1 MDRLGLVD
9 YLIDKAQNKNYVIQI
24 KIICPITDVNSDII
38 NRILQQAP
46 KNNNIIR
53 IVNGNDTSSAIIVV
67 DNAKFLKAELREPEA
82 EEFSGAIGLS
92 FYSNSK
98 ASVDSYRLFFE
109 LLWKERTT
117 NEKLKLHDK
126 MQEEFINI
134 AAHELRTPTQSIL
147 GYSELLLK
155 DRHDKTTKKDYEII
169 QAIHRNANRLQKLT
183 QDILDIS
190 RIESQ
195 TFKLNNEIFNLV
207 DNISDAIKDVKRQII
222 DNKINISYKA
232 PNNDVYINADKE
244 RISQVISNLLNN
256 AIKFTSK
263 EGTISIITTEVS
275 GSKVDEG
282 DKNKNN
288 KEVIISV
295 KDTGSG
301 IDPAIMLR
309 LFEKFATKSDKG
321 TGLGLF
327 ISKTIIEA
335 HGGKI

>member
-1 MDRLGLVD
+1 
-9 YLIDKAQNKNYVIQI
+9 
-24 KIICPITDVNSDII
+24 
-38 NRILQQAP
+38 
-46 KNNNIIR
+46 
-53 IVNGNDTSSAIIVV
+53 
-67 DNAKFLKAELREPEA
+67 
-82 EEFSGAIGLS
+82 
-92 FYSNSK
+92 
-98 ASVDSYRLFFE
+98 
-109 LLWKERTT
+109 
-117 NEKLKLHDK
+117 

-155 DRHDKTTKKDYEII
+155 DLHDKTTTKDYEII
-169 QAIHRNANRLQKLT
+169 QAIYRNANRLQKLT
-183 QDILDIS
+183 QDILDVS

-195 TFKLNNEIFNLV
+195 TFKLNNETFKLADI
-207 DNISDAIKDVKRQII
+207 ISDAIKDVKRQII
-222 DNKINISYKA
+222 DNRIKMSYKA

-244 RISQVISNLLNN
+244 RINQVISNLLNN

-275 GSKVDEG
+275 GGKVDE
-282 DKNKNN
+282 DKNKNK

-301 IDPAIMLR
+301 IDPVIMVK
-309 LFEKFATKSDKG
+309 LFEKFATKSNKG

-335 HGGKI
+335 HGGKIWAKNNPDSKGATFSFSLPIS